1 MAVLNPVARVTVTF
15 LLIVLNPTVEIP
27 TPLEF
32 LVGITV
38 GGASWIPN
46 VFLKISTLGLPNLY
60 FKSRSKTGLFVNP
73 SITTNSGEE
82 I

>member
-1 MAVLNPVARVTVTF
+1 MLNPVARVTVTF
-15 LLIVLNPTVEIP
+15 LLTVLNPTVAIP

-32 LVGITV
+32 LVGITS
-38 GGASWIPN
+38 GGVSWIPD
-46 VFLKISTLGLPNLY
+46 VFFKISTLGLPNSY

-73 SITTNSGEE
+73 SITIRSGEE